1 MLELEG
7 EALQARK
14 EELLDLCRWMRDWLR
29 NEGGLKMIS
38 EDFPIEEFS
47 EAVTM
52 TLTRAQARARE
63 VEEEV
68 VGQEEGEEEDR
79 PHVVTHMTAIKG
91 EDVLARGVE
100 PVLTCEPSTFL
111 GYCRVAHDDW
121 ECSTLVDALQG
132 VSLSLSV
139 CFPLS
144 MAGRPTTRKR
154 EKRKKR
160 QQLNFPLLSLGWD
173 GGVRV
178 RPRRT

>member
-1 MLELEG
+1 
-7 EALQARK
+7 
-14 EELLDLCRWMRDWLR
+14 
-29 NEGGLKMIS
+29 MIS

-63 VEEEV
+63 VEVAVEVEEGT
-68 VGQEEGEEEDR
+68 GQEGGGEEEDR

-100 PVLTCEPSTFL
+100 PVLTCEPTTFL

-132 VSLSLSV
+132 VCLFL
-139 CFPLS
+139 PLCPCRTAS
-144 MAGRPTTRKR
+144 RWQTCPQRKKKKKR
-154 EKRKKR
+154 ERKER
-160 QQLNFPLLSLGWD
+160 AHLNFLF
-173 GGVRV
+173 
-178 RPRRT
+178 